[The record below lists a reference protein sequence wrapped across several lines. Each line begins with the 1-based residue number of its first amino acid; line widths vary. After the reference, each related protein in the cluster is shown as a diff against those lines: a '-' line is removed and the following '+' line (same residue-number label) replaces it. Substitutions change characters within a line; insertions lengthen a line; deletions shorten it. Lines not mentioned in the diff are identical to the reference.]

1 MRCCSVVNTWRC
13 CVCCC
18 YRGCHCYS
26 HLQLLSIPS
35 PRKPDE
41 VEVMRSDWFVCLLL
55 NNISRKLPTDLD
67 EILRIV
73 ILLGKDKVIKS

>member
-1 MRCCSVVNTWRC
+1 
-13 CVCCC
+13 
-18 YRGCHCYS
+18 
-26 HLQLLSIPS
+26 
-35 PRKPDE
+35 
-41 VEVMRSDWFVCLLL
+41 MRSDWFVCLLL